1 MNPESNNN
9 SLTSKNNVMTL
20 PFWREQFAILWPKTC
35 RIQASYD
42 VNIEKITTILPKF
55 EKIANDVKKIT

>member
-1 MNPESNNN
+1 
-9 SLTSKNNVMTL
+9 MTL